1 MCSFAANASCPCL
14 GSLHIL
20 LLHSPPRPLPY
31 HGRRRLC
38 YSCRFLYRVALDKL
52 DNCISAIWRF
62 ASFIGRVVFVKCV
75 HNVCHSLPTLQFCNN
90 LCMYPLTPEHEIL
103 LLQGDRSSSTCCRF
117 QSLSF
122 TLMKIA
128 TSSITS
134 SVFLSDS
141 RVLQLSGSMTRRSTT
156 IGDVA
161 LTIQQLEINATI
173 NNSVVQT
180 HLSFIAASSSPVS
193 PLPSSPVMALTEH
206 GGGGRVSLV
215 SDTDGSTA
223 WTLPASNRSDIL
235 SFHLCSRRFLAPAN
249 FPYFSPTHRRLH
261 QAFYIDADGDLHP
274 VHIFSNWLVGQG
286 LSSMAGGGSSSS
298 RNNSSKLLIAEISSV
313 DVFEHRGRLF
323 CNVQQPQLLSV
334 IQPARTS
341 SALHILSPP
350 SPSNRHLGIVSAP
363 QLVLSHS
370 DATM

>member
-1 MCSFAANASCPCL
+1 
-14 GSLHIL
+14 
-20 LLHSPPRPLPY
+20 
-31 HGRRRLC
+31 
-38 YSCRFLYRVALDKL
+38 
-52 DNCISAIWRF
+52 
-62 ASFIGRVVFVKCV
+62 
-75 HNVCHSLPTLQFCNN
+75 
-90 LCMYPLTPEHEIL
+90 MYPLTPEHEIL
-103 LLQGDRSSSTCCRF
+103 LLQGDRSSSSCCRF

-134 SVFLSDS
+134 TVFLSDS
-141 RVLQLSGSMTRRSTT
+141 RVLQLSGSMIRRSTS
-156 IGDVA
+156 IGDVV

-215 SDTDGSTA
+215 NDTDGSTA
-223 WTLPASNRSDIL
+223 WTLPTSNRSDIL
-235 SFHLCSRRFLAPAN
+235 SFHSCFWLFLAYAN
-249 FPYFSPTHRRLH
+249 VPYISLTHHRLH

-286 LSSMAGGGSSSS
+286 LSSMAGGGG

-341 SALHILSPP
+341 SALHIISPP
-350 SPSNRHLGIVSAP
+350 SPSNRLLGIVSAP

-370 DATM
+370 DSTM